1 MIPEAQIQ
9 EHEPVQDTSKP
20 GRFAGRLASLPKI
33 PAKKATAKTA
43 EVAQPT
49 EETPAPVLS
58 GVNPEEME
66 QATEVEP
73 VTFYSWIDGGD
84 RSHPSSVTI
93 RIAGGE
99 RHQDASGRILP
110 MNYHEVRFN
119 MGIYRTS
126 NPVEIR
132 EIRKIA
138 KRDTI
143 TEDKE
148 LYLAAIE
155 DPKRRAARL
164 ARKASEMAD
173 TIKGQDATIA
183 SQNAEIERLKALLNE
198 K

>member
-1 MIPEAQIQ
+1 MAEAQIQ
-9 EHEPVQDTSKP
+9 EHEPVQDRSQP
-20 GRFAGRLASLPKI
+20 GRFASAASSLPKK
-33 PAKKATAKTA
+33 PAKPKRQRAQRREEEEAPAT
-43 EVAQPT
+43 
-49 EETPAPVLS
+49 VLS
-58 GVNPEEME
+58 GVNPDEVE
-66 QATEVEP
+66 QAEEVAP

-119 MGIYRTS
+119 MGIYRTT

-148 LYLAAIE
+148 IYLAMIE
-155 DPKRRAARL
+155 DPKRRAERL
-164 ARKASEMAD
+164 ARKANIMAE
-173 TIKGQDATIA
+173 TIT
-183 SQNAEIERLKALLNE
+183 SQAAEIARLKAQLNA